1 MTDRVLGLKFSLA
14 GELELAHTVVEKEVP
29 AGEGPRVMATA
40 NTDHVV
46 HLAENAALRQAYSHA
61 WVITADGTPVY
72 LYAKLRGMLL
82 PGRVTGS
89 DLCGR
94 ILDGVKPDVHR
105 LFFVVGS
112 DETSAGIR
120 AEMIRRGFSDSSLC
134 MRVPAHRFDTDKVY
148 SADLARDIRRHR
160 TTHLFFGL
168 GSPKSEVWTDQHR
181 VIIGDCYVLNFGA
194 GLDFFAGT
202 KMRAPIIFRRAGME
216 WAWRLALEPRRLF
229 RRYLINSWR
238 FLWIIGLDV
247 ASRDA

>member
-112 DETSAGIR
+112 AETSAGIR
-120 AEMIRRGFSDSSLC
+120 AEWSRRGCSASSLC
-134 MRVPAHRFDTDKVY
+134 MRVPAHGCDTDTGY
-148 SADLARDIRRHR
+148 AADRARDIRRHR

-238 FLWIIGLDV
+238 FLWIIGADV
-247 ASRDA
+247 AGRDA